1 MTFEAFIKKHKNAIY
16 KFANS
21 YRIENY
27 TVDDLYQE
35 LCLEAWIAYQTFDP
49 DGGSTLFT
57 WFYTHAR
64 NRMNLLFENQK
75 AFKRTHHF
83 NIDSLD
89 RDLDT
94 INTFKEPYDIID
106 EQNTQDKQQLIWDYI
121 DTQPYGYRAR
131 WHYIANMTQRR
142 IAEIEG
148 ISNQAVNQW
157 FKALHEK
164 LREQFPD
171 IQTYI

>member
-1 MTFEAFIKKHKNAIY
+1 MTFDEFIKTHKNAIY

-49 DGGSTLFT
+49 EGGSTLFS

-64 NRMNLLFENQK
+64 NRINLLFKNQK

-89 RDLDT
+89 RNMDT
-94 INTFKEPYDIID
+94 INTFKESRNVLEYQD
-106 EQNTQDKQQLIWDYI
+106 TQDKQQLVWDYI
-121 DTQPYGYRAR
+121 DTLPYGYRAR
-131 WHYIANMTQRR
+131 WHYIANMTQKR
-142 IAEIEG
+142 IAVIEG
-148 ISNQAVNQW
+148 KSPQVINQW
-157 FKALHEK
+157 FMGLHKK
-164 LREQFPD
+164 LKEQFPD
-171 IQTYI
+171 IETYI